1 MDEGKLPVAI
11 FNGPI
16 CTTNGLYRVSE
27 ITPREAQALIETYGF
42 VSAVGH
48 KASAEVL
55 SAILNTEIPMN
66 RIQFTQSVG
75 QKAVALMLNTRSP
88 EGTVLSTAEMLE
100 VGFTLKLM
108 ERLE

>member
-16 CTTNGLYRVSE
+16 CTTNGLYRISE
-27 ITPREAQALIETYGF
+27 ITIQEAQDLIKTHGF

-55 SAILNTEIPMN
+55 SAVLKAQIPMN
-66 RIQFTQSVG
+66 RIQFSQSVG
-75 QKAVALMLNTRSP
+75 QKAIALMLNSRPP
-88 EGTVLSTAEMLE
+88 EGTVLSTKEMLA

>member
-1 MDEGKLPVAI
+1 MDEVKQPVAI

-16 CTTNGLYRVSE
+16 CTTDGLYWVSE
-27 ITPREAQALIETYGF
+27 ITPKEAQDLIRTYGF

-48 KASAEVL
+48 EASAEVL
-55 SAILNTEIPMN
+55 SAVLETEIPMN
-66 RIQFTQSVG
+66 RIQFIQSVG
-75 QKAVALMLNTRSP
+75 QKAVALMLNIRPP
-88 EGTVLSTAEMLE
+88 EGTVLSTAEMLD